1 MIDEDNWVFLIFL
14 FNFIYLLFV
23 VYFIVENFLLNFEK
37 CLIIN
42 FYCNRRFIFNGRIVK
57 FFKDVYVSLRFLFL
71 LMFIV

>member
-42 FYCNRRFIFNGRIVK
+42 FDCKRRFIFNGRIVK
-57 FFKDVYVSLRFLFL
+57 FFKDV
-71 LMFIV
+71 